1 MCKTTACR
9 FLILCLCLILPGG
22 CGYPQRYPT
31 GLYRR
36 QLSPPGW
43 HGPGTTVPRT
53 QLPYVIDGR
62 VYYPL
67 PSAEGYTE
75 QGIASWYGGEFHGR
89 KTACGETYDMHDHT
103 AAHKTLPINT
113 MLLVRNLENGK
124 KTVVRVN
131 DRGPFV
137 KKRIIDLSLT
147 AARDLDIVRN
157 GTARVQ
163 ITALGEAVTY
173 SENNREFERF
183 LPHQDFNR
191 GEFYVQ
197 VGSFANPAYARRLQK
212 KIEAR
217 GKDTVI
223 RTYNDGD
230 TIFYR
235 VHVRAGDSLAAAKH
249 QEKVLADSGFPGFV
263 LAR

>member
-1 MCKTTACR
+1 
-9 FLILCLCLILPGG
+9 
-22 CGYPQRYPT
+22 
-31 GLYRR
+31 
-36 QLSPPGW
+36 
-43 HGPGTTVPRT
+43 
-53 QLPYVIDGR
+53 
-62 VYYPL
+62 
-67 PSAEGYTE
+67 
-75 QGIASWYGGEFHGR
+75 
-89 KTACGETYDMHDHT
+89 MHDHT

-131 DRGPFV
+131 DRGPFA

-183 LPHQDFNR
+183 LPHQDFKR

-230 TIFYR
+230 TVFYR